1 MMMMTMM
8 MMVLSLM
15 LLLRGCLGH
24 LALQDLLPL
33 LVHVA
38 LHAGEGVVPH
48 LAQVG
53 LQVLLLG
60 VVCIT
65 TESNASPPEG
75 SGTEPSAAHL
85 IRIQTC
91 IPASQRARITVL
103 LLILELQPGATSRP
117 V

>member
-1 MMMMTMM
+1 
-8 MMVLSLM
+8 M
-15 LLLRGCLGH
+15 LLLHGCLGH

-53 LQVLLLG
+53 LQALLLG

-65 TESNASPPEG
+65 REQRVIIFAEG
-75 SGTEPSAAHL
+75 SRTEPSAAHL

-91 IPASQRARITVL
+91 VPASQRARVTVL
-103 LLILELQPGATSRP
+103 LLGSADLGAAPWSHISAP
-117 V
+117 F